1 MVARDDLVALVAKAN
16 ARGPTTGFTD
26 VDDDAEQL
34 PTGFDTENAKVFTPL
49 KIGDLT
55 LQHRVVHAAL
65 GRSRSAHSAESPLAV
80 KYFEQRTTQGALMI
94 SQATG
99 ISLKSKAW
107 PWSATL
113 ETKEHQA
120 AVNDIIQAVHK
131 KGGYWFQQ
139 LTHVGRCTSPGLVK
153 HAYKEAG
160 LDPPSYGFLSLSSSA
175 VAETGVNTHSGEP
188 FGVPHALTVEEI
200 QGIVADFKRAAAL
213 AVEAGAD
220 GVEVCD
226 KSRSATR

>member
-1 MVARDDLVALVAKAN
+1 MAAEDDLVALVAKTN

-26 VDDDAEQL
+26 VDDDAEPL
-34 PTGFDTENAKVFTPL
+34 PAGFDTGNAKAFSPL
-49 KIGDLT
+49 KVGDLS
-55 LQHRVVHAAL
+55 LQHRIVHAAL
-65 GRSRSAHSAESPLAV
+65 GRSRAAHSTESPLAV
-80 KYFEQRTTQGALMI
+80 KYFEQRTTPGALMI

-99 ISLKSKAW
+99 VSLKSKAW

-113 ETKEHQA
+113 QTEQHKRA
-120 AVNDIIQAVHK
+120 IADIIQVVHS
-131 KGGYWFQQ
+131 KGGFWFQQ

-160 LDPPSYGFLSLSSSA
+160 LDPPPYGYLPVSSSA

-200 QGIVADFKRAAAL
+200 KEIVADFKRAAAL

-220 GVEVCD
+220 GVEVSD
-226 KSRSATR
+226 KSPLPP